1 MNYQEVEILMA
12 AVMQHA
18 EVALKN
24 IKREFEISIA
34 LDEETERN
42 ISPIEKIKEMA
53 ERNNILYVAWTTES
67 VRANYNYEIT
77 EEEASIIIKES
88 KEFLT
93 NCLIERGWQILD
105 YITTLRL
112 EEAKKNE

>member
-18 EVALKN
+18 EECAQK
-24 IKREFEISIA
+24 IKKEFEISMA
-34 LDEETERN
+34 LDEEIERKT
-42 ISPIEKIKEMA
+42 SAIEKIQEIA

-112 EEAKKNE
+112 EAKKNE

>member
-1 MNYQEVEILMA
+1 ML
-12 AVMQHA
+12 
-18 EVALKN
+18 
-24 IKREFEISIA
+24 
-34 LDEETERN
+34 
-42 ISPIEKIKEMA
+42 EKIKEIA

-112 EEAKKNE
+112 EAKKNE

>member
-42 ISPIEKIKEMA
+42 ISPIEKIKEIA

-112 EEAKKNE
+112 EAKKNE